1 MYSLNHTLL
10 LDSNQCKRIESTV
23 EIVQA
28 VPLNS
33 PVLLAFINIQRIRG
47 SRGTNA
53 RRPAGNLIN
62 VPRLRSKVARA
73 HTCARPTFKISLF
86 ISTISILPILRPPPP
101 PTTQIPLLPKTSFW
115 REINTFDPEPR
126 SPTRRQGCSRSRAP
140 IKWYKPDKILRRT

>member
-101 PTTQIPLLPKTSFW
+101 PPPPKSPFCRKPLSEERLTRSIQSRGHRRDARDAHD
-115 REINTFDPEPR
+115 REH
-126 SPTRRQGCSRSRAP
+126 
-140 IKWYKPDKILRRT
+140 L